1 MSASQSPLL
10 RLLGPDDAR
19 DYRDIRLAALKNAP
33 DAFGSTY
40 EEEHTLSVEA
50 FAQQVEASTI
60 FGAYLDKRIGGM
72 AGFARQQGRKSAHKG
87 LIWGMFV
94 APTVRGKGV
103 GSALVSAVLEHA
115 AAVVEQVA
123 LKVVTDNVAAIALY
137 EAMGFR
143 TYGIEPKA
151 LKVGNGYADE
161 LLMVRFLDDL

>member
-1 MSASQSPLL
+1 MSAPHSLL
-10 RLLGPDDAR
+10 VRHLGPDDAR

-50 FAQQVEASTI
+50 FAKQVEATTV
-60 FGAYLDKRIGGM
+60 FGAFLDKQIRGM
-72 AGFARQQGRKSAHKG
+72 AGFARQQGRKSTHKG
-87 LIWGMFV
+87 LIWAMFV
-94 APTVRGKGV
+94 APTVRGQGV
-103 GSALVSAVLEHA
+103 GLALVEAALKHA
-115 AAVVEQVA
+115 ATIVEQVT

-137 EAMGFR
+137 EAMGFK